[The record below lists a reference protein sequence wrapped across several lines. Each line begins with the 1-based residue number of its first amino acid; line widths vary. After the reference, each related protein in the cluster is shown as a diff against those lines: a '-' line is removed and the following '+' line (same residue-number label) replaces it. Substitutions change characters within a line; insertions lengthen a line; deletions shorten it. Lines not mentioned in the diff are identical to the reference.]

1 VERRSGLIQGLSSIA
16 ALIAAMAL
24 VLALAAPAMANDGQQ
39 TNVAWNDV
47 NFQGDEG
54 ECADADLDPGQ
65 VLWHFVQ
72 TGVST
77 DSGNLTAVFASG
89 AVGPVANYA
98 SPGSTLH
105 WNIITGETTLISFS
119 SDVVSD
125 GNLVLSHICNGGPP
139 PEIPE
144 APIALMLPVIAV
156 LAFGSYLVI
165 NRRRVT
171 SVA

>member
-1 VERRSGLIQGLSSIA
+1 VERRSGLIRGLSTIA

-24 VLALAAPAMANDGQQ
+24 VLAVAAPAMANDGKQ
-39 TNVAWNDV
+39 TNIAWNDV

-54 ECADADLDPGQ
+54 ECADADLDPGE
-65 VLWHFVQ
+65 VLWHFIQ
-72 TGVST
+72 TGVNT

-89 AVGPVANYA
+89 AVGPVANSS
-98 SPGSTLH
+98 SPGTTLH
-105 WNIITGETTLISFS
+105 WTIITGETTLISFS

-125 GNLVLSHICNGGPP
+125 GNLVLSHICAGGPP
-139 PEIPE
+139 PDVPE
-144 APIALMLPVIAV
+144 APIALLLPALAIV
-156 LAFGSYLVI
+156 AFGSYLVI